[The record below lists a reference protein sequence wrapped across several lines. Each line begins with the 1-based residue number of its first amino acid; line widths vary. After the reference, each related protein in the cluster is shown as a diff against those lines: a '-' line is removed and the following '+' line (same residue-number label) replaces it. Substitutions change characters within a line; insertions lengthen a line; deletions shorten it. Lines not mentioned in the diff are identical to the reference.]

1 MNAKLLYAA
10 TIAIA
15 LLGSS
20 AAMATEATQI
30 IVPAGT
36 ATRAAVQA
44 ELAQAKASGSYVAAH
59 EGSERATAAVASD
72 RARDE
77 VRAEARAAARRHEF
91 NALYVGA

>member
-44 ELAQAKASGSYVAAH
+44 QAKASGSFVAAH
-59 EGSERATAAVASD
+59 EGSERATAAVASN

-77 VRAEARAAARRHEF
+77 VRAEARAAVRRHEF

>member
-44 ELAQAKASGSYVAAH
+44 ELAQAKASGYVH
-59 EGSERATAAVASD
+59 LLRVLSGPRAD
-72 RARDE
+72 RSGLAIRC
-77 VRAEARAAARRHEF
+77 APSP
-91 NALYVGA
+91 G